1 MESHKVVV
9 SSEGQSASWRPWYYQ
24 GVGNKNPPLRRISAE
39 SGRGGSYYFS
49 NLSSQFGRG
58 VFNIFKSQPNLDGG
72 FLIAHVLK
80 SADFGQNRCFQAQK
94 YLKIFFALRAGDQIS
109 DFL

>member
-1 MESHKVVV
+1 MQKMIFLTKKSVLR
-9 SSEGQSASWRPWYYQ
+9 GFW
-24 GVGNKNPPLRRISAE
+24 GVRYLTLHLRRISAE
-39 SGRGGSYYFS
+39 SGRGVLLFFK
-49 NLSSQFGRG
+49 SQQPIRRG

-94 YLKIFFALRAGDQIS
+94 DPKIFFALRAGDQIS